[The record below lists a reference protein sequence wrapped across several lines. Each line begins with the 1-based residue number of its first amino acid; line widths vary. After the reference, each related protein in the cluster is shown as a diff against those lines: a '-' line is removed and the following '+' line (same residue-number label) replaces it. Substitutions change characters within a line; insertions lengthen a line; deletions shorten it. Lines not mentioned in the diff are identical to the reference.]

1 MVDDVTLGVDSQTT
15 ISVTDSPLR
24 VMDVV
29 RRFQVPE
36 DPSIP
41 SVVFLKL
48 KDSIWFSSFFFSVS
62 VGVFYMTNSGWWFMC
77 GLVTF
82 FFFKVRNQPSPEN
95 IRTLHSSCLGSL

>member
-1 MVDDVTLGVDSQTT
+1 MVVDDVTLGVDSQTT

-62 VGVFYMTNSGWWFMC
+62 VGGVAYISF
-77 GLVTF
+77 
-82 FFFKVRNQPSPEN
+82 
-95 IRTLHSSCLGSL
+95 I